1 MPLRVDAHGETSE
14 GGFSRMSEKRTLGH
28 GIIGAGWMGH
38 VHARASARLNHHY
51 PDLSAETDLVV
62 VADTLPSHLEAF
74 AEQHGP
80 IETTGEWREVV
91 VDPRIDVVSVTAP
104 NAVHAEIGEA
114 VARAGKHLW
123 IEKPVG
129 LSAADCARVASA
141 VRKAGVQAAVGFN
154 YRNFPPVEHARRLI
168 ASGAIG
174 TPTHAAFRTLAD
186 YAADPAGTLS
196 WRYTVA
202 QGGHG
207 ILADLGSHGFDL
219 IRMLLGEIGEL
230 VADTATFIDRR
241 PIAKPGASH
250 FATVDLNDPDLEF
263 GPVENED
270 YICALLRMAN
280 GARVTYEAGRSSIG
294 DQCNYGFHIHGTE
307 GALSWDFRR
316 SDELNLSIEGPYQG
330 RPTQITFG
338 DPAFGEYR
346 RFQPGHGNALGYDDS
361 KVIELA
367 HLLESIEAGA
377 PVGATIED
385 AFKAALANEA
395 VLASVASGHWE
406 PVG

>member
-1 MPLRVDAHGETSE
+1 
-14 GGFSRMSEKRTLGH
+14 MSEKRTLGH

-38 VHARASARLNHHY
+38 VHARATARLAHHY
-51 PDLSAETDLVV
+51 PDLPARTTLVA
-62 VADTLPSHLEAF
+62 VADTLPSHLETF
-74 AEQHGP
+74 VDQHGP
-80 IETTGEWREVV
+80 IETTLDWRAVIE
-91 VDPRIDVVSVTAP
+91 DPRVSVVSVTAP

-129 LSAADCARVASA
+129 LNAADCARVATA
-141 VRKAGVQAAVGFN
+141 VREAGVQAAVGFN
-154 YRNFPPVEHARRLI
+154 YRNFPPVEHAQHLI
-168 ASGAIG
+168 RSGAIG
-174 TPTHAAFRTLAD
+174 TPTHATVRTLAD
-186 YAADPAGTLS
+186 YAADPVGTLS
-196 WRYTVA
+196 WRYTIA

-219 IRMLLGEIGEL
+219 IRMLLGDIDEL
-230 VADTATFIDRR
+230 VADTATFISKR

-250 FATVDLNDPDLEF
+250 FATADLNDPDLEF
-263 GPVENED
+263 GAVENED

-316 SDELNLSIEGPYQG
+316 SDELLLSVGGPYQG
-330 RPTQITFG
+330 RPTQVV
-338 DPAFGEYR
+338 FGEPGIGEYQ
-346 RFQPGHGNALGYDDS
+346 RFQPGAGVAIGYDDS

-367 HLLESIEAGA
+367 RLLESIDAGA

-385 AFKAALANEA
+385 ALRAALANEA
-395 VLASVASGHWE
+395 VLASLASGHWE
-406 PVG
+406 PVA

>member
-1 MPLRVDAHGETSE
+1 
-14 GGFSRMSEKRTLGH
+14 MSEKRTLGH

-38 VHARASARLNHHY
+38 VHARATARLAHHY
-51 PDLSAETDLVV
+51 PELPVRTTLVA
-62 VADTLPSHLEAF
+62 VADPLPVHLEEF
-74 AEQHGP
+74 ANQHGSLA
-80 IETTGEWREVV
+80 TTSDWHDVID
-91 VDPRIDVVSVTAP
+91 DPRVDVVSVTAP

-129 LSAADCARVASA
+129 LNADDCARVATA
-141 VRKAGVQAAVGFN
+141 VRAAGVQAAVGFN
-154 YRNFPPVEHARRLI
+154 YRNFPPVEHAQHLI
-168 ASGAIG
+168 TTGAIG
-174 TPTHAAFRTLAD
+174 TPTHATVRTLAD

-196 WRYTVA
+196 WRYTIA

-219 IRMLLGEIGEL
+219 IRMLLGDINEL
-230 VADTATFIDRR
+230 VADTATFLRKR

-250 FATVDLNDPDLEF
+250 FAMADLTDPEIEF
-263 GPVENED
+263 GDVENED
-270 YICALLRMAN
+270 YVCALLRMAN
-280 GARVTYEAGRSSIG
+280 GARVTYEAGRSAIG
-294 DQCNYGFHIHGTE
+294 DQCNYGFHIHGTQ

-316 SDELNLSIEGPYQG
+316 SDELMLSIDGPYQG
-330 RPTQITFG
+330 RPTQV
-338 DPAFGEYR
+338 ALGEPGIGQYQ
-346 RFQPGHGNALGYDDS
+346 RFQPGAGVAIGYDDS

-367 HLLESIEAGA
+367 RLLESIEAGT

-385 AFKAALANEA
+385 ALEAARANEA

-406 PVG
+406 QIR

>member
-1 MPLRVDAHGETSE
+1 
-14 GGFSRMSEKRTLGH
+14 MSDKRTLGH

-38 VHARASARLNHHY
+38 VHARATARLAHHY
-51 PDLSAETDLVV
+51 PDLPLRTTLVA
-62 VADTLPSHLEAF
+62 VADPLPEHLDEF
-74 AEQHGP
+74 VNQHGS
-80 IETTGEWREVV
+80 ITTTSEWRAV
-91 VDPRIDVVSVTAP
+91 VDDPRVDVVSVTAP

-129 LSAADCARVASA
+129 LNADDCARVVTA
-141 VRKAGVQAAVGFN
+141 VRAAGVQAAVGFN
-154 YRNFPPVEHARRLI
+154 YRNFPPVEHAQHLI
-168 ASGAIG
+168 RTGAIG
-174 TPTHAAFRTLAD
+174 TPTHATVRTLAD

-196 WRYTVA
+196 WRYAVA

-219 IRMLLGEIGEL
+219 IRMLLGDIDEL
-230 VADTATFIDRR
+230 VADTATFIRER

-250 FATVDLNDPDLEF
+250 FAMADLADPDIEF
-263 GPVENED
+263 GEVENED
-270 YICALLRMAN
+270 YVCALLRMSNA
-280 GARVTYEAGRSSIG
+280 ARVTYEAGRSAIG

-316 SDELNLSIEGPYQG
+316 SDELLLSIGGNYQG
-330 RPTQITFG
+330 RPTQV
-338 DPAFGEYR
+338 ALGEPGMGQYQ
-346 RFQPGHGNALGYDDS
+346 RFQPGAGTAIGYDDS

-367 HLLESIEAGA
+367 RLLESVDAGA
-377 PVGATIED
+377 PVGATVED
-385 AFKAALANEA
+385 ALQAALANEA

-406 PVG
+406 RVG